1 MASPADPRRRKSY
14 FRSPRPERIAR
25 AFWAEA
31 VPNIS
36 GIELGPDS
44 CVLVRARTR
53 GAVVEV
59 SALHQI
65 EPATWPAHDSALA
78 ETLRQLRRAKRF
90 PRRARLVA
98 WGLTAQA
105 QGRDPVARSLLEP
118 FAAAGFRVERVL
130 TPPEA
135 LAEIARTRSRGRG
148 VAVAWLAVNVHGA
161 AVAIV
166 RDGELLYGR
175 TVDWQHVGEA
185 RGPRAEL
192 LQRYS
197 LVAHLAPEVR
207 RGTAQARSTHGAIVE
222 AAVICGDLADLRSL
236 TMPLIEE
243 LDLEVETLDSTDG
256 LLASGR
262 ALSDRFTASAPAIR
276 LATAA
281 AMIRPPRE
289 GRTSRVGPFGRIAAA
304 AAIVAAIGWV
314 GYSYWIDRDS
324 QLANPPMG
332 QTSRSAPLPG
342 RGATPV
348 SPPAPRGTSSRPAPT
363 PVERTVDPATARADI
378 PEPKSVPLKAPLPSV
393 ESILVAPDRRLARID
408 GRIVTVGDQI
418 GPRVV
423 AGIERDA
430 VVLQEPSGHQ
440 IRVTIRRGRSVE

>member
-1 MASPADPRRRKSY
+1 
-14 FRSPRPERIAR
+14 
-25 AFWAEA
+25 

-53 GAVVEV
+53 GAVIEV

-78 ETLRQLRRAKRF
+78 ETLRQLRHAKRF

-148 VAVAWLAVNVHGA
+148 VAVAWLAVNVRGA

-175 TVDWQHVGEA
+175 TVDWQHVGEP

-222 AAVICGDLADLRSL
+222 AAVICGDMPDLRSL

-262 ALSDRFTASAPAIR
+262 ALSDRFTESAPAIR
-276 LATAA
+276 VATAA
-281 AMIRPPRE
+281 ATMRPPRDR
-289 GRTSRVGPFGRIAAA
+289 RTSRVGPIGRIAAA
-304 AAIVAAIGWV
+304 AAIVAPLGWV
-314 GYSYWIDRDS
+314 GYSYWIDRDT

-332 QTSRSAPLPG
+332 QTSRNAPLPG
-342 RGATPV
+342 RGAPPV

-363 PVERTVDPATARADI
+363 QVQAPSRSPASATPSESLAKPAATTAVEPPPVERTVDPAIARADI
-378 PEPKSVPLKAPLPSV
+378 PERKPVPLKAPLPSV